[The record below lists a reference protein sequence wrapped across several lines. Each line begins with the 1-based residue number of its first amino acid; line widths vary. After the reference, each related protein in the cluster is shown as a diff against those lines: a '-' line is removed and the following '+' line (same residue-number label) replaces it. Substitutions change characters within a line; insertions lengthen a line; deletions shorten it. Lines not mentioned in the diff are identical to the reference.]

1 MGVHMKSRFMLSC
14 AAAAVA
20 LGSGELALAQSAP
33 QAEADSTSSDVIIV
47 TAQRRDQ
54 SIQDVPLTLQAF
66 STDTLSKLNVTS
78 IEGLLKYT
86 PNVTFSNNGPG
97 QGAIFLR
104 GLSAGFAGQQSSA
117 TIGGFPNV
125 AVYLDDQAL
134 QFPARNVDVY
144 VADME
149 RVEVLEGPQGTLF
162 GGGAQAGVVRY
173 ITNKPKLSKFEGRF
187 EGSFGGTSG
196 GSTNGSFN
204 AMINVPII
212 EDKLAVRVVAY
223 TDHRGGYIDNKFSTF
238 TRRPTDLGSYYLSYQ
253 GNGNQLTPD
262 QQSRQGQ
269 YNNQALVE
277 DNFNPVDYTGA
288 RAALAWQVTP
298 DWDLLVTQAYQ
309 KLKSRGTFAVQT
321 YTYDYAP
328 LTGLSSTLFSP
339 QYNEDDYWNT
349 AWTLNG
355 KVGDFKVVYTGSYL
369 TRHITQQGDY
379 TNYARATYGIFYQC
393 TGAGNYYWNVGAAPY
408 CYEPNSYWKD
418 KVRNTHESHE
428 IRIST
433 PDTGRIRAIVGGYY
447 ENFKIQDDMNWAYK
461 TIPDCGLDFVPATA
475 AQIAAG
481 AAPNPV
487 CLGRVAPNP
496 NATLNR
502 PGPRDIGDAFG
513 QDITRGYK
521 QYAAFGSVDFDITPN
536 LTLTGGTR
544 YYYYDNYQKGSVYS
558 SFSASCYQVAVCT
571 TGSNL
576 DALGLKTTYKGF
588 RSKGTITWKPKPG
601 TLLYFTYSEGFRPG
615 AFNRGP
621 SARVQDPRLPFIG
634 ADGKGSVTNTGN
646 GRNFQLL
653 VPAAYAPDNLINY
666 EVGLKTDLFDRKV
679 TFNLSGYIMQ
689 WKNIQIGF
697 FNPAAGFGN
706 TAFATNGPSYNIK
719 GVEAQIFARP
729 YEGLTINASG
739 TYNSSKQ
746 SNAPCFIAN
755 NPTASSFGNCITER
769 FGNGYDQ
776 AGNPLTLPVQSP
788 FGTVGSITPFS
799 PKFQGNIRFR
809 YEWAG
814 KNGMDWFAA
823 VGGNYISAQFNQPAT
838 YPDGNV
844 PGNGNVAGPN
854 GIIVPATT
862 VLRYKMPGYGLVDSQ
877 IGFTKD
883 NWTVTI
889 FGDNIFN
896 SHASTFTNS
905 SQYIKTSTI
914 VRPRTYG
921 IKIAAKL

>member
-33 QAEADSTSSDVIIV
+33 QADADSTSSDVIIV

-262 QQSRQGQ
+262 QQTRQGK
-269 YNNQALVE
+269 YDNQSLVE
-277 DNFNPVDYTGA
+277 NNFNPVDYTGA

-355 KVGDFKVVYTGSYL
+355 KIGDFKVIYTGSYL

-393 TGAGNYYWNVGAAPY
+393 TGAGNYYWNVGAPPY

-447 ENFKIQDDMNWAYK
+447 ENFKIQDDMNWLYK
-461 TIPDCGLDFVPATA
+461 TIPDCGLDSNA
-475 AQIAAG
+475 ADLQAAG
-481 AAPNPV
+481 TV

-502 PGPRDIGDAFG
+502 PGPRETGVAFG

-536 LTLTGGTR
+536 LTITGGTR
-544 YYYYDNYQKGSVYS
+544 YYYYDNFQKGSVYS
-558 SFSASCYQVAVCT
+558 SFNAACYQVPVCT

-588 RSKGTITWKPKPG
+588 RSKGTITWKPQPG

-621 SARVQDPRLPFIG
+621 SARVQDPRLPFLT
-634 ADGKGSVTNTGN
+634 ADGRGSVTNTGN

-679 TFNLSGYIMQ
+679 TFNLSGYIMN

-838 YPDGNV
+838 YPSGDV
-844 PGNGNVAGPN
+844 PGNGNVLGPN

-862 VLRYKMPGYGLVDSQ
+862 VLRYRMPGYGLVDSQ

>member
-1 MGVHMKSRFMLSC
+1 MGVLMKSRFMLSC

-20 LGSGELALAQSAP
+20 LGSGDFALAQNAEP
-33 QAEADSTSSDVIIV
+33 QADAAASSSDVIIV

-78 IEGLLKYT
+78 IEGLLRYT

-125 AVYLDDQAL
+125 ALYLDDQSM
-134 QFPARNVDVY
+134 QFPARNADVY

-187 EGSFGGTSG
+187 EGSFGGTAG
-196 GSTNGSFN
+196 GTTNGAFN

-212 EDKLAVRVVAY
+212 EDKLAIRAVAY
-223 TDHRGGYIDNKFSTF
+223 IDHRGGYIDNKLSTF
-238 TRRPTDLGSYYLSYQ
+238 TRRPTDLGSYYLAYQ

-262 QQSRQGQ
+262 QQSRQGK
-269 YNNQALVE
+269 YDNSALVE
-277 DNFNPVDYTGA
+277 DNFNPVDYTGG
-288 RAALAWQVTP
+288 RLALAWQVAP
-298 DWDLLVTQAYQ
+298 DWDVLLSTAYQ
-309 KLKSRGTFAVQT
+309 KLESRGTFAVQT

-339 QYNEDDYWNT
+339 QYNKDDYWNT
-349 AWTLNG
+349 AWTING
-355 KVGDFKVVYTGSYL
+355 KVGDFKVIYTGAYL
-369 TRHITQQGDY
+369 KRNISQQGDY

-393 TGAGNYYWNVGAAPY
+393 TGGANYYWNVGAAPY
-408 CYEPNSYWKD
+408 CYEPNSRWND

-428 IRIST
+428 VRISS
-433 PDTGRIRAIVGGYY
+433 PDDKRIRAIVGGYY
-447 ENFKIQDDMNWAYK
+447 ENFKIQDNMDWSYT
-461 TIPDCGLDFVPATA
+461 TIPNCDIGLTA
-475 AQIAAG
+475 AQIQAAG
-481 AAPNPV
+481 TV
-487 CLGRVAPNP
+487 CLGRAAPNP
-496 NATLNR
+496 NATLNV
-502 PGPRDIGDAFG
+502 PGPRAAGISFG
-513 QDITRGYK
+513 QDVTRGYK

-536 LTLTGGTR
+536 LTITAGTR
-544 YYYYDNYQKGSVYS
+544 YYYYDNFQKGSVYS
-558 SFSASCYQVAVCT
+558 TFNGGCYQVPVCV

-576 DALGLKTTYKGF
+576 DALGLKSTYKGF
-588 RSKGTITWKPKPG
+588 RSKGTITWKPQPG

-621 SARVQDPRLPFIG
+621 SARVQDPRLPFLNAAG
-634 ADGKGSVTNTGN
+634 QGSTVNSGN

-666 EVGLKTDLFDRKV
+666 ELGLKTDLFDRKV
-679 TFNLSGYIMQ
+679 TFNLSAYYME

-706 TAFATNGPSYNIK
+706 TAFATNGPTYQIK
-719 GVEAQIFARP
+719 GLEAQIAIRP
-729 YEGLTINASG
+729 FDGLTINGSG
-739 TYNSSKQ
+739 TYNNSKQ
-746 SNAPCFIAN
+746 ANEPCFIVN
-755 NPTASSFGNCITER
+755 NPTASNFGNCLTER
-769 FGNGYDQ
+769 FGGFDAN
-776 AGNPLTLPVQSP
+776 GNPTPLPVQSP
-788 FGTVGSITPFS
+788 FGNVGSITPFS
-799 PKFQGNIRFR
+799 PKFQGNIRAR
-809 YEWAG
+809 YEWSGKAG
-814 KNGMDWFAA
+814 MEWF
-823 VGGNYISAQFNQPAT
+823 VGVGANYISAQFNQPAT
-838 YPDGNV
+838 YPSGDV
-844 PGNGNVAGPN
+844 PGNGNVLGPN

-862 VLRYKMPGYGLVDSQ
+862 VLRYRMPGYALADAN
-877 IGFTKD
+877 IGFTRD

-889 FGDNIFN
+889 YGENLFN

-914 VRPRTYG
+914 VRPLTYG
-921 IKIAAKL
+921 IRISTRM

>member
-1 MGVHMKSRFMLSC
+1 MLSC

-20 LGSGELALAQSAP
+20 LGSGEMALAQSAA
-33 QAEADSTSSDVIIV
+33 QADDASTSSDVIIV

-78 IEGLLKYT
+78 IEGLLRYT

-125 AVYLDDQAL
+125 ALYLDDQSM
-134 QFPARNVDVY
+134 QFPARNADVY

-187 EGSFGGTSG
+187 EGSFGGTAG
-196 GSTNGSFN
+196 GTTNGSFN
-204 AMINVPII
+204 AMVNVPIV

-223 TDHRGGYIDNKFSTF
+223 TDHRGGYIDNKLSTF

-262 QQSRQGQ
+262 QQSRQGK
-269 YNNQALVE
+269 YDNAALVE

-288 RAALAWQVTP
+288 RASLAWQISP
-298 DWDLLVTQAYQ
+298 DWDLLVSQAYQ
-309 KLKSRGTFAVQT
+309 KLESKGTFAVQT

-328 LTGLSSTLFSP
+328 LTGLSATLFSP
-339 QYNEDDYWNT
+339 QYNKDDYWNT

-355 KVGDFKVVYTGSYL
+355 KIGDFKVIYTGAYL
-369 TRHITQQGDY
+369 KRHISQQGDY

-428 IRIST
+428 IRISS

-447 ENFKIQDDMNWAYK
+447 ENFKIQDNMDWSYK
-461 TIPDCGLDFVPATA
+461 TIPDCGLNLTA
-475 AQIAAG
+475 AEIQAAG
-481 AAPNPV
+481 TV

-496 NATLNR
+496 NATLNQA
-502 PGPRDIGDAFG
+502 GPRDLGVAFG

-536 LTLTGGTR
+536 LTITAGTR

-558 SFSASCYQVAVCT
+558 SFNFACYQVPVCT

-576 DALGLKTTYKGF
+576 DALGLQSTYKGF
-588 RSKGTITWKPKPG
+588 RSKGTITWKPKQG
-601 TLLYFTYSEGFRPG
+601 TMLYFTYSEGFRPG

-621 SARVQDPRLPFIG
+621 SARVQDPKLPFLG

-666 EVGLKTDLFDRKV
+666 EAGVKTDLFDRKL
-679 TFNLSGYIMQ
+679 TFNLSAYYME

-706 TAFATNGPSYNIK
+706 TAFATNGPTYHIK
-719 GVEAQIFARP
+719 GLEAQIFARP
-729 YEGLTINASG
+729 YEGLTINGSA
-739 TYNSSKQ
+739 TYNESKQ
-746 SNAPCFIAN
+746 ANEPCFISN
-755 NPTASSFGNCITER
+755 NPTSSSFGNCITQR
-769 FGNGYDQ
+769 FAGTYD
-776 AGNPLTLPVQSP
+776 ANGNPVAAGVQSP

-799 PKFQGNIRFR
+799 PKFQGNIRAR

-814 KNGMDWFAA
+814 KDGMEWFFGAG
-823 VGGNYISAQFNQPAT
+823 VNYISSQFNQPAT
-838 YPDGNV
+838 YPNGDL
-844 PGNGNVAGPN
+844 PGNGNVLGPN

-862 VLRYKMPGYGLVDSQ
+862 VLRYKMPGYALTDAQ
-877 IGFTKD
+877 FGFTRD

-889 FGDNIFN
+889 FGENLFN

-914 VRPRTYG
+914 TRPLTYG
-921 IKIAAKL
+921 IKIATRM